1 MLVGT
6 LLITTV
12 GAHALLRIAPESY
25 ADSAPLIPIIA
36 AGLVAPTVFRM
47 INKSVKYA
55 DKRVPFIIG
64 AVCAAFLFVGLS
76 LLLVPPLGVIG
87 TPLAMIG
94 AFAPPAAFVFYRS
107 QRGRSPIRM
116 PWRMIFVSTIAAF
129 AVGAVHGLIP
139 LEGLFAQTLLGIV
152 AVAIWCALVLA
163 FGGVPRAHRAP
174 LWMMFKGLRPQNR
187 DFDGTTA
194 LEALSPRERRA
205 LRRAIKR
212 DMKPR
217 KAAKVLGNNP
227 INEPRAGPEAIL
239 VHLLRRAAEGGGV
252 KGLPAGYGERSR
264 PRKDEQIGRYL
275 FARGTIAERDQM
287 GKKLVNDGVTDAFDL
302 HTLETVLTR
311 LKAMPGPSWGAGSS
325 N

>member
-6 LLITTV
+6 LLITAV

-25 ADSAPLIPIIA
+25 SDAAPLIPIIA

-47 INKSVKYA
+47 INKSVKYG

-94 AFAPPAAFVFYRS
+94 AFAPPAAYVFYRS

-116 PWRMIFVSTIAAF
+116 PWRMIFVSTAA
-129 AVGAVHGLIP
+129 ALLVGGLHS
-139 LEGLFAQTLLGIV
+139 LAGGDGLFVQTLLGIA
-152 AVAIWCALVLA
+152 AVAAWIGLVVT
-163 FGGVPRAHRAP
+163 FGGIPRSHRAP
-174 LWMMFKGLRPQNR
+174 LWMMFKGLRR
-187 DFDGTTA
+187 KGRAFDGATA

-212 DMKPR
+212 GMKPH
-217 KAAKVLGNNP
+217 KAVKVLGNNP
-227 INEPRAGPEAIL
+227 INEPKAGPEAIL
-239 VHLLRRAAEGGGV
+239 VHLLRRAADGGGV
-252 KGLPAGYGERSR
+252 TGLPAGYGERSR
-264 PRKDEQIGRYL
+264 PRKDEQIGKFL
-275 FARGTIAERDQM
+275 FARGTIAERDQL
-287 GKKLVNDGVTDAFDL
+287 GKKLINDGVTEAFDL
-302 HTLETVLTR
+302 HTLETVLDG
-311 LKAMPGPSWGAGSS
+311 LAAMPGPAWGGGTT